1 MKYHE
6 IQSNTIHY
14 YAMQSSAMKYFAIE
28 CNRFNYNTIPCNPM
42 QYNET
47 PSNTMQLNIIQYNT
61 LKYPVISCNNIEYNI
76 IPCNTM
82 KYYATLLFSDFQ
94 YFFKSHL
101 YFISINNNTNC
112 FTCLVRLLDYWACWR
127 SIQSVP
133 DLHGAKKGHFG
144 PKRSLL
150 GSLAAQKRP
159 NISQKTEQ
167 PVAVGTKS
175 GPRGPPRTSKAT

>member
-1 MKYHE
+1 
-6 IQSNTIHY
+6 
-14 YAMQSSAMKYFAIE
+14 
-28 CNRFNYNTIPCNPM
+28 
-42 QYNET
+42 
-47 PSNTMQLNIIQYNT
+47 
-61 LKYPVISCNNIEYNI
+61 
-76 IPCNTM
+76 M

-94 YFFKSHL
+94 YFVKSHL

-159 NISQKTEQ
+159 NISQKCAVTMIPAQTEQ

>member
-1 MKYHE
+1 
-6 IQSNTIHY
+6 
-14 YAMQSSAMKYFAIE
+14 
-28 CNRFNYNTIPCNPM
+28 
-42 QYNET
+42 
-47 PSNTMQLNIIQYNT
+47 
-61 LKYPVISCNNIEYNI
+61 
-76 IPCNTM
+76 M

-101 YFISINNNTNC
+101 YFISINNNTIC

>member
-1 MKYHE
+1 
-6 IQSNTIHY
+6 
-14 YAMQSSAMKYFAIE
+14 
-28 CNRFNYNTIPCNPM
+28 
-42 QYNET
+42 
-47 PSNTMQLNIIQYNT
+47 
-61 LKYPVISCNNIEYNI
+61 
-76 IPCNTM
+76 M

-175 GPRGPPRTSKAT
+175 GPRGPPRTPKETKKVHFGPKQALFLPVFYHFLGLGGSKLAVTAMYEQGVPLR